1 MVCGEASHDDE
12 KARLIPAFC
21 LQKHIRISL
30 YDFMILTP
38 DQTVEALRA
47 AGEPTRL
54 RVLSLLAG
62 DELSVM
68 ELSRI
73 LDQSQPRVSRHLK
86 LMTEAGLI
94 ERFPDGARVFYRL
107 TSDAPARRLIDT
119 ILDVLDVSAGEAD
132 DRRLEEVR
140 RERESA
146 AEAYFERVAP
156 QWDRIRSLY
165 VSETAVEA
173 AIQKAA
179 GDGPFDRIVDLG
191 TGSGRML
198 TLLGKKAKMSVGL
211 DLSHNMLNIARANV
225 ARAGLDKVELRHG
238 DIFATRLSPES
249 ADLVLVHQV
258 LHYLADPATAVAEAA
273 RLVSPGGR
281 LLIVDFAPHQLEHLR
296 EEHQHRRLGFS
307 DAEMCGWLDEAGLVP
322 SAPIALP
329 PDTDGLTVVIWT
341 ARRPTEAR
349 ANAA

>member
-1 MVCGEASHDDE
+1 M
-12 KARLIPAFC
+12 
-21 LQKHIRISL
+21 SL
-30 YDFMILTP
+30 TA

-62 DELSVM
+62 EELSVM
-68 ELSRI
+68 ELSRV
-73 LDQSQPRVSRHLK
+73 LEQSQPRVSRHLK
-86 LMTEAGLI
+86 LMADAGLI

-107 TSDAPARRLIDT
+107 SSDPLARRLIDT
-119 ILDVLDVSAGEAD
+119 VLDLLDDTANAAD
-132 DRRLEEVR
+132 DRRLEDVR
-140 RERESA
+140 KDREA
-146 AEAYFERVAP
+146 AANAYFERVAP

-165 VSETAVEA
+165 VCETDVEA
-173 AIQKAA
+173 AILRAA
-179 GDGPFDRIVDLG
+179 GDGPFDRVVDLG

-198 TLLGKKAKMSVGL
+198 TLLGKQAKMSVGL

-238 DIFATRLSPES
+238 DIFATRLPEHS

-258 LHYLADPATAVAEAA
+258 LHYLADPAAAVAEAA

-296 EEHQHRRLGFS
+296 EEHQHRRLGFA
-307 DAEMCGWLDEAGLVP
+307 DDEMRRWLQGAGLTAGP
-322 SAPIALP
+322 ATTLP
-329 PDTDGLTVVIWT
+329 PDTDGLTVSIWT
-341 ARRPTEAR
+341 AERPVRTKAK
-349 ANAA
+349 AA

>member
-1 MVCGEASHDDE
+1 M
-12 KARLIPAFC
+12 
-21 LQKHIRISL
+21 SL
-30 YDFMILTP
+30 TA

-73 LDQSQPRVSRHLK
+73 LEQSQPRVSRHLK
-86 LMTEAGLI
+86 LMADAGLI

-107 TSDAPARRLIDT
+107 SSDPVARRLIDT
-119 ILDVLDVSAGEAD
+119 VLDLLEDAANAAD
-132 DRRLEEVR
+132 DLRLEDVR
-140 RERESA
+140 RDREA
-146 AEAYFERVAP
+146 AASAYFERVAP

-165 VSETAVEA
+165 VCETDVEA
-173 AIQKAA
+173 AILTAA
-179 GDGPFDRIVDLG
+179 GDGPFDRVVDLG

-198 TLLGKKAKMSVGL
+198 TLLGRKAKMSVGL

-238 DIFATRLSPES
+238 DIFATRLPEHS

-258 LHYLADPATAVAEAA
+258 LHYLADPAAAVAEAA
-273 RLVSPGGR
+273 RLTAPGGR
-281 LLIVDFAPHQLEHLR
+281 LIIVDFAPHQLENLR
-296 EEHQHRRLGFS
+296 EEHQHRRLGFA
-307 DAEMCGWLDEAGLVP
+307 DDEMRRWLASAGLT
-322 SAPIALP
+322 AEAATTLP
-329 PDTDGLTVVIWT
+329 PDTDGLTVCIWT
-341 ARRPTEAR
+341 GRRPIQSPALTKAK
-349 ANAA
+349 AA

>member
-1 MVCGEASHDDE
+1 M
-12 KARLIPAFC
+12 
-21 LQKHIRISL
+21 SL
-30 YDFMILTP
+30 SA

-62 DELSVM
+62 EELSVM

-73 LDQSQPRVSRHLK
+73 LEQSQPRVSRHLK
-86 LMTEAGLI
+86 LMADAGLI

-107 TSDAPARRLIDT
+107 SSDPLAHRLIDT
-119 ILDVLDVSAGEAD
+119 VLDLLEDSAGAAD

-140 RERESA
+140 RDREA
-146 AEAYFERVAP
+146 AASAYFERVAP

-165 VSETAVEA
+165 VCESDVEA
-173 AIQKAA
+173 AILKAA
-179 GDGPFDRIVDLG
+179 GDGPFERVVDLG

-198 TLLGKKAKMSVGL
+198 TLLGKNARMSVGL

-238 DIFATRLSPES
+238 DIFATRLPEQS

-258 LHYLADPATAVAEAA
+258 LHYLADPAAAVAEAA

-281 LLIVDFAPHQLEHLR
+281 LLIVDFAPHQLEQLR
-296 EEHQHRRLGFS
+296 EEHQHRRLGFA
-307 DAEMCGWLDEAGLVP
+307 DDEMRRWLKGAGL
-322 SAPIALP
+322 SAEAATTLP
-329 PDTDGLTVVIWT
+329 PDNDGLTVSIWT
-341 ARRPTEAR
+341 AERPAGTKAK
-349 ANAA
+349 AA